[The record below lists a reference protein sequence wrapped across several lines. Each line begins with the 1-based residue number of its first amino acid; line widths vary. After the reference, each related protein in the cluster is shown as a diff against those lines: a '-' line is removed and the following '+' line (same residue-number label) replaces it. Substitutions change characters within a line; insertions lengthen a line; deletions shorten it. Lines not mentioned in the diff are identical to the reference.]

1 MDRGEGKS
9 EPLELFPK
17 DMERMSSRCS
27 SVRKALGED
36 IARLTE
42 KKRKRKRKRERERER
57 EKIIATKQSTETQN
71 SSNTK

>member
-42 KKRKRKRKRERERER
+42 KKRKEKEKERKREKERER
-57 EKIIATKQSTETQN
+57 R
-71 SSNTK
+71 